1 MAEVIIMPKLG
12 FNMDEG
18 ELVKWHKQTGDTVKK
33 GEILFEINTDKTT
46 MPVEATA
53 DGTVLKI
60 MLGEGEFADVFTPI
74 AVLGEPGED
83 ADAVLAAENGAGGAG
98 DAQSGSD
105 ADAEAKAVQ
114 PETGAA
120 AAVQSQPSALPEGL
134 KLRLTPKAQRLVK
147 EENLSLESLAG
158 IEGTGFQ
165 GGITYRDIKASP
177 LARKE
182 AELLNVDLSGVQG
195 TGAGGKIMKA
205 DVKAAAGSAASA
217 AAAPET
223 DPDLQIA
230 SITPYKGIRKIIGDK
245 LAHSKFTAPHLYFT
259 DAVDTTNLTAFRKEL
274 NESSEVKIA
283 VSDLLVMAACK
294 ALKKFP
300 GINVTLKDDKI
311 ITYKSINIGTAVAG
325 DNGLVVPVIKNTQTK
340 SLTEVAGENR
350 ELVRRAKEGKLTPDE
365 YSGGTFSISNLGMF
379 GIGNFTA
386 IINAP
391 EAAILSVSSVR
402 KVPVVL
408 TDEEGND
415 IIAIRPMMNIQLSV
429 DHRLIDGLLASQFVE
444 YMKELLENPVK
455 ILI

>member
-83 ADAVLAAENGAGGAG
+83 ADAVLAAVKGAGGEAG
-98 DAQSGSD
+98 AAQNGS
-105 ADAEAKAVQ
+105 DAEAKAVQ
-114 PETGAA
+114 PETA
-120 AAVQSQPSALPEGL
+120 AAVQNQEAALPEEK
-134 KLRLTPKAQRLVK
+134 KLRLTPKAQKLVK
-147 EENLSLESLAG
+147 EEKLSLESLAG

-182 AELLNVDLSGVQG
+182 AELLNVDLSAVLG

-205 DVKAAAGSAASA
+205 DVKAAAGSGASA
-217 AAAPET
+217 AAAPEA

-230 SITPYKGIRKIIGDK
+230 SVTPYKGIRKIIGDK

-259 DAVDTTNLTAFRKEL
+259 DAVDTADLTAFRKEL

-325 DNGLVVPVIKNTQTK
+325 DNGLVVPVIKNAQNK
-340 SLTEVAGENR
+340 SLTEVACENR

-408 TDEEGND
+408 TDEEGKD

-429 DHRLIDGLLASQFVE
+429 DHRLIDGLLASQFLE
-444 YMKELLENPVK
+444 YVKELLENPVK